1 MPVYIFYDPKNG
13 GIYTRQEMETT
24 YKTSVNKRKFR
35 TFTAWVNALEKSG
48 QLEIAQEDKTMKGY
62 VIIAS
67 NGAEVI
73 DTRPEAESLIIAM
86 DEEEQLYNARQKR
99 RESERQRKLSYK
111 LFHKV
116 ACACGIMQKSIPKCY
131 IVTIGQRYF

>member
-1 MPVYIFYDPKNG
+1 
-13 GIYTRQEMETT
+13 
-24 YKTSVNKRKFR
+24 
-35 TFTAWVNALEKSG
+35 
-48 QLEIAQEDKTMKGY
+48 MKGY

-99 RESERQRKLSYK
+99 RETERQRKFTYK

-116 ACACGIMQKSIPKCY
+116 ACVCGIM
-131 IVTIGQRYF
+131 

>member
-1 MPVYIFYDPKNG
+1 
-13 GIYTRQEMETT
+13 
-24 YKTSVNKRKFR
+24 
-35 TFTAWVNALEKSG
+35 
-48 QLEIAQEDKTMKGY
+48 MKGY

-99 RESERQRKLSYK
+99 REAERQRKIARK

-116 ACACGIMQKSIPKCY
+116 ACACGIM
-131 IVTIGQRYF
+131 

>member
-1 MPVYIFYDPKNG
+1 
-13 GIYTRQEMETT
+13 
-24 YKTSVNKRKFR
+24 
-35 TFTAWVNALEKSG
+35 
-48 QLEIAQEDKTMKGY
+48 MKGY

-67 NGAEVI
+67 NGTEVI

-99 RESERQRKLSYK
+99 REAEIQRKFAYK

-116 ACACGIMQKSIPKCY
+116 ACVCGIM
-131 IVTIGQRYF
+131 

>member
-1 MPVYIFYDPKNG
+1 
-13 GIYTRQEMETT
+13 
-24 YKTSVNKRKFR
+24 
-35 TFTAWVNALEKSG
+35 
-48 QLEIAQEDKTMKGY
+48 MKGY

-99 RESERQRKLSYK
+99 REAERQQKMSRNPFWKL
-111 LFHKV
+111 
-116 ACACGIMQKSIPKCY
+116 ACMCGI
-131 IVTIGQRYF
+131 V